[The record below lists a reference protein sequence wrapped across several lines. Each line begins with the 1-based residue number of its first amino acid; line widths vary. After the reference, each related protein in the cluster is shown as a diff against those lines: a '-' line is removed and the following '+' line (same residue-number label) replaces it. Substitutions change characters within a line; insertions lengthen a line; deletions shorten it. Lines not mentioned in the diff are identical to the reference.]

1 MILLNDYPELKQ
13 ELINHVENLKADGVL
28 NEENKE
34 DWINEAFNRDYYI
47 IGRWNAKEWLKKHG
61 IDPFEAISHCITWE
75 QENLVIID
83 AKEYVEPENV
93 VNMLTF
99 TLAYQ
104 FMLH

>member
-61 IDPFEAISHCITWE
+61 IDPFEAIEHCITWE
-75 QENLVIID
+75 QEEFP
-83 AKEYVEPENV
+83 ARYFEPEHV
-93 VNMLTF
+93 VNLLTY

>member
-1 MILLNDYPELKQ
+1 MILLNDYPELKK
-13 ELINHVENLKADGVL
+13 ELVDHVNSLVADGVL

-34 DWINEAFNRDYYI
+34 DWIYEAFNRDYYI

-61 IDPFEAISHCITWE
+61 IDPFEAIAHCITWE
-75 QENLVIID
+75 QEEFGFTD
-83 AKEYVEPENV
+83 ASVYTEPEHV
-93 VNMLTF
+93 VTMLTF